1 MLRMIER
8 DAKVKTAPERWQD
21 EQSVAFQLVVTF
33 DRRVFESVVDG
44 LFLSS
49 CFFSRVSEYLSLMVN
64 PLLRAI
70 SAIEPRIASTFISR
84 WHCQNCFQA
93 SFELYV

>member
-49 CFFSRVSEYLSLMVN
+49 CFFAC
-64 PLLRAI
+64 LRI
-70 SAIEPRIASTFISR
+70 SSIDGQSSVACDE
-84 WHCQNCFQA
+84 HN
-93 SFELYV
+93 